1 MEGWGRDCGWLEDGE
16 EGGEMLS
23 KLSVE
28 KEGDD
33 DDEEEEEEDTLVVE
47 LLLEVVQLVTAI
59 VVVEVVEGGEAGL
72 RWHSNEESLQ

>member
-1 MEGWGRDCGWLEDGE
+1 
-16 EGGEMLS
+16 MLS

-33 DDEEEEEEDTLVVE
+33 NDEEEEEEDTLVVE
-47 LLLEVVQLVTAI
+47 LLLEDVQLVMAI

-72 RWHSNEESLQ
+72 RWHSNEESLQRPSRHCTNGSPTP

>member
-1 MEGWGRDCGWLEDGE
+1 
-16 EGGEMLS
+16 MLS

-33 DDEEEEEEDTLVVE
+33 NDEEEEDTLVVE
-47 LLLEVVQLVTAI
+47 LRLEVVQLVMAI

-72 RWHSNEESLQ
+72 RWHSKEESLQRPSRHCTNGSPTP

>member
-1 MEGWGRDCGWLEDGE
+1 
-16 EGGEMLS
+16 MLS

-33 DDEEEEEEDTLVVE
+33 NDVEEEEDTLVVE
-47 LLLEVVQLVTAI
+47 LLLEDVQLVMAI
-59 VVVEVVEGGEAGL
+59 VVVEVVEGGDAGL